1 MPSLFSICMHLN
13 AGMLLINLLHILLQA
28 VNLPC
33 FHDNKGDTFF
43 YVLTIVNNIIT
54 TIMEIKGKVNTD
66 TINVHKGE
74 LMEYKNQTENR
85 AFQEMLQAAVK
96 RLQNRSGEDIA
107 AKSGAVFHSSRN
119 VLEVLSFYETIEIQ
133 LPEFRINSDMDEWHY
148 LTLLHYL
155 DMADGTEGSQKL
167 ITFGNLKDGLIRG
180 TKFDRTAEQKLEKLL
195 QDKDPEKIQKACKNL
210 GAEFTETKADLCAVF
225 PVLPR
230 YPVTLKIW
238 FADEEF
244 PASGKI
250 FLQDHA
256 DHYLSVED
264 AVTVGEILL
273 QKLSEAFSSL

>member
-1 MPSLFSICMHLN
+1 M
-13 AGMLLINLLHILLQA
+13 G
-28 VNLPC
+28 
-33 FHDNKGDTFF
+33 
-43 YVLTIVNNIIT
+43 
-54 TIMEIKGKVNTD
+54 IKGKVNTD
-66 TINVHKGE
+66 TINAHKGE

-96 RLQNRSGEDIA
+96 RLQNRSGEEIA

-133 LPEFRINSDMDEWHY
+133 LPEFRINSNMDEWHY

-210 GAEFTETKADLCAVF
+210 CAEFT
-225 PVLPR
+225 
-230 YPVTLKIW
+230 
-238 FADEEF
+238 
-244 PASGKI
+244 
-250 FLQDHA
+250 
-256 DHYLSVED
+256 
-264 AVTVGEILL
+264 
-273 QKLSEAFSSL
+273 

>member
-1 MPSLFSICMHLN
+1 
-13 AGMLLINLLHILLQA
+13 
-28 VNLPC
+28 
-33 FHDNKGDTFF
+33 
-43 YVLTIVNNIIT
+43 
-54 TIMEIKGKVNTD
+54 
-66 TINVHKGE
+66 
-74 LMEYKNQTENR
+74 MEYKNQTENR

-96 RLQNRSGEDIA
+96 RLQNRSGEDLA

-133 LPEFRINSDMDEWHY
+133 LPEFCINSNMDEWHY

-195 QDKDPEKIQKACKNL
+195 QDKEPEKIQKACTSL

-244 PASGKI
+244 PASGKTI
-250 FLQDHA
+250 
-256 DHYLSVED
+256 
-264 AVTVGEILL
+264 
-273 QKLSEAFSSL
+273 SSGSC